1 MCHNSLNLQTQCR
14 RIGAHAPCS
23 FSCQVQ
29 KPCLTPSIKKMVMD
43 TFLHHVQKIH
53 YNHFSLHQ
61 IFSCLESFVGNS
73 PPHFGSICTTRSLRG
88 DNDNTYN
95 EHHRGKSCKLE
106 TASRC
111 LLPMSLVTSL
121 SPALICEFP
130 SQQIHPQPRLV
141 INSTVIW
148 THGL

>member
-1 MCHNSLNLQTQCR
+1 MQENWCSRTLLFFLSGSETLFYSINQENSY
-14 RIGAHAPCS
+14 
-23 FSCQVQ
+23 
-29 KPCLTPSIKKMVMD
+29 D
-43 TFLHHVQKIH
+43 TFLHRAQKIH

-73 PPHFGSICTTRSLRG
+73 PPHFGSICTTRSLQG
-88 DNDNTYN
+88 DNHNTYN